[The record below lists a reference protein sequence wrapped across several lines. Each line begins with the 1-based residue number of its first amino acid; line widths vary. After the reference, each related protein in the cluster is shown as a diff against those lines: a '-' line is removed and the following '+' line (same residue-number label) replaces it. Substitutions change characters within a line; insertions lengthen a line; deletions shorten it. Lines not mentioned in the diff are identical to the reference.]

1 MKAKTIKVF
10 IVDDHSLFRE
20 CLGDAFKNIALDI
33 QVVGQSEDGRG
44 LVQKIREA
52 ECNVILLDIIIAGY
66 DSMELLKSLKIEFP
80 KIPILMLSSH
90 SEENFGPRYL
100 KAGASGYFCKIDSL
114 DNLIKSVKKVFDGEM
129 AISPALADLMAKNS
143 LTLKPLEH
151 HEVLSDREFQVMCLM
166 GSGVQLSEVARRLNL
181 SPKTVSG
188 HRCKIMEKMGWKNN
202 AEMMRYAIENG
213 FAF

>member
-1 MKAKTIKVF
+1 MKGRTIKVF

-20 CLGDAFKNIALDI
+20 CLSDAFKNIELDI
-33 QVVGQSEDGRG
+33 QVVGQAEDGQG
-44 LVQKIREA
+44 LVRKIKETK
-52 ECNVILLDIIIAGY
+52 CNVILLDIIIPGF
-66 DSMELLKSLKIEFP
+66 DSMELLKTLKIEFP

-114 DNLIKSVKKVFDGEM
+114 DNLITSVKKVFAGEV
-129 AISPALADLMAKNS
+129 AISASLSNLIVQNS
-143 LTLKPLEH
+143 LSPKKLECH
-151 HEVLSDREFQVMCLM
+151 DALSDREFQVMCLM
-166 GSGVQLSEVARRLNL
+166 GSGVQLSEVARRLNI